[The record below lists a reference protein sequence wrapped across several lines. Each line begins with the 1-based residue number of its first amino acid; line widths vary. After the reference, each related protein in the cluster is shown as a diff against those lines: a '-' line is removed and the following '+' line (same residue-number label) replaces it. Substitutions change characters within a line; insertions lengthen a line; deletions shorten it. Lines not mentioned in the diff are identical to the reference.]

1 MYVCGSSTVEST
13 NEVCLDDMKSEKKSK
28 HKKTISASNNAYAQP
43 NDAAIFESSIYQRFK
58 MNSHKIL
65 IENPQKVSLKEVKEN
80 KKLEI
85 IKKKL

>member
-1 MYVCGSSTVEST
+1 MSAVKGTSLID
-13 NEVCLDDMKSEKKSK
+13 LDDMKNDKKSK

-43 NDAAIFESSIYQRFK
+43 NDTAIFESSIYQRFK

-65 IENPQKVSLKEVKEN
+65 IENPQKVTLKEVKEN

>member
-1 MYVCGSSTVEST
+1 MMTTQSP
-13 NEVCLDDMKSEKKSK
+13 NLANIDDMRSGKSK
-28 HKKTISASNNAYAQP
+28 HKKTISASANAYAQP
-43 NDAAIFESSIYQRFK
+43 TDTAVFESSIYQRFK

-80 KKLEI
+80 KKLDI